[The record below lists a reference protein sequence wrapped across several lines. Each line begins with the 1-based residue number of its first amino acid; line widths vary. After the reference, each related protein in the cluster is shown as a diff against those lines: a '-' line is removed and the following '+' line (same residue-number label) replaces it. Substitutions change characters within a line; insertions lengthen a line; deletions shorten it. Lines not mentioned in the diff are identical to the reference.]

1 MSLSYSVVWALTAR
15 AAGIQL
21 LDSDP
26 SKAGAIW
33 YPCAAEPQS
42 VRLGGLAVP
51 FSDPLRG
58 VKACPVTGTKLPFLS
73 LMAVAAGSGFTTT
86 SRKRWPTLD
95 CGGCHQPSWRYR
107 QRLIAANCGEQKRG
121 SVDPHCSSERDLAD
135 SFGELWDGH
144 ERTRASTQVRP
155 LDRFNPCSSFKR
167 CQFSSPWIDKMSN
180 AGKIA

>member
-42 VRLGGLAVP
+42 GPLGGLAVP

-58 VKACPVTGTKLPFLS
+58 VKDCPVTGTKLPLVIVSHGRGGWFGFHHDVEEALVD
-73 LMAVAAGSGFTTT
+73 AGFVVAAINHPGDTANDSSQRTAGSEEK
-86 SRKRWPTLD
+86 SSSLPRPLTLGH
-95 CGGCHQPSWRYR
+95 CG
-107 QRLIAANCGEQKRG
+107 RLGY
-121 SVDPHCSSERDLAD
+121 SERRPIGRKPCDD
-135 SFGELWDGH
+135 WRS
-144 ERTRASTQVRP
+144 RST
-155 LDRFNPCSSFKR
+155 
-167 CQFSSPWIDKMSN
+167 M
-180 AGKIA
+180 